1 MRTVLLSFLLGLS
14 FASGACGGETPPA
27 ESPPSTS
34 ATPDA
39 SASVGAPAPTDTSSP
54 AAIDAG
60 AVAAEPPALVAWGY
74 TGDGTPDKWGDLK
87 PNFALCKNGKAQTPI
102 DISSKVA
109 KSPTLKG
116 LVFQYPTIPLTIFN
130 NGHTVQVPNPGAASV
145 AEGQKKWNLLQFH
158 FHAPSE
164 HTVDGKQYDAEVHF
178 VHANDKGE
186 LAVVAVFVK
195 KGKENAALKA
205 VFDNAPSDIGTD
217 PKPIAGATVDL
228 NAILPPKPGYFTYDG
243 SLSVPPCSEGVT
255 WFVLK
260 APIEASAEQIAKF
273 HEVTHGDTDRPV
285 QPLNGRKVLR
295 Y

>member
-1 MRTVLLSFLLGLS
+1 MRPLLLSLLFGLPLV
-14 FASGACGGETPPA
+14 SGGCGGETPPA
-27 ESPPSTS
+27 ASPPSIS

-39 SASVGAPAPTDTSSP
+39 SASVSAPASTTTPSP
-54 AAIDAG
+54 AAIDA
-60 AVAAEPPALVAWGY
+60 AAAEPPAHVAWGY
-74 TGDGTPDKWGDLK
+74 TGDGAPDKWGDLE
-87 PNFALCKNGKAQTPI
+87 PSFALCKDGKAQTPI
-102 DISSKVA
+102 DISSKVE
-109 KSPTLKG
+109 KSPALKG
-116 LVFQYPTIPLTIFN
+116 LVFQYPTIPLAIFN
-130 NGHTVQVPNPGAASV
+130 NGHTVQVPNPGPATV

-178 VHANDKGE
+178 VHVNDKGE
-186 LAVVAVFVK
+186 RAVVGVFVK

-205 VFDNAPSDIGTD
+205 VFDNAPSDIGTE
-217 PKPIAGATVDL
+217 PKPVAGATVNL
-228 NAILPPKPGYFTYDG
+228 KAVLPARPSYFTYDG
-243 SLSVPPCSEGVT
+243 SLTVPPCSEGVT
-255 WFVLK
+255 WFLLR